1 MEELELGGLMAE
13 AFKLWLGNPDIAV
26 AILSFTIFAGMA
38 ITAVQIYDDFKD

>member
-26 AILSFTIFAGMA
+26 VLITFTIFSGLV
-38 ITAVQIYDDFKD
+38 ITAIQVYQDFMD